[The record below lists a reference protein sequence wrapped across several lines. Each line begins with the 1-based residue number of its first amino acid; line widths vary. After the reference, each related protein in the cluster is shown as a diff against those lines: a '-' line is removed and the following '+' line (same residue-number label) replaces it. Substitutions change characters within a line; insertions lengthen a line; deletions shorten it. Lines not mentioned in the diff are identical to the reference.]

1 MTLLFNDKFN
11 VIQKIEIEEDY
22 DYQSQI
28 INFFENYIESEIS
41 ILHPEYLYQLFINN
55 KFKNIDE
62 LIINIFKN
70 HLKKIKVN
78 IKNLIKKDDYSIDN
92 GINKLLVNYIHKIS
106 YIYNIFKIDKDQYY
120 NLFHNIILS
129 DQIFIL
135 FIENEI
141 ASLIKQNNSKDI
153 ESLIKNIKSININN
167 DSNYIWFLKLIG
179 TIMRNNIPEIK
190 ESIIMKQSYEI
201 KVIINYIL
209 HLKKFFNFIKETEY
223 IIEPLNEIYIEKI
236 CNLLVDEN
244 NFDEFYYL
252 IDNKWNQ
259 INSILS
265 SENLTKV
272 IKSEISLKLNKYIKK
287 IKGEYNEIYKVLK
300 IIITLNEYNLIEPQI
315 FLLFNTPKIYDN
327 LLPFINNNMNDIRLI
342 SKLMLSLNHIK
353 EKDLFIKQ
361 YHYELIKRLLSN
373 KLNIVNENILLVL
386 MVKCFGEKECKKLLK
401 CVEDYD
407 NSIKSLSNYCKRDK
421 IRMIDQKMITTS
433 YDSWNIDFNNG
444 YISSH
449 LFDVTDD
456 RNKLLKYMD
465 NYSKYYKSEINN
477 KKKLVWLVH
486 FGEIEIQYLT
496 YEIKLFPIQ
505 LLMLEVI
512 ETNVQI
518 TTEQLKNTYLF
529 QNYQTEYLD
538 NIIKSLE
545 ICGILK
551 IVDNRL
557 QLSDTI
563 FETNLIQVYYNCVN
577 NLIRTDTNNIQNELA
592 HSRREIICTLINHL
606 LKKGDKNFNDLFKLI
621 SSDIKLFQ
629 LDENLLNNALEYMI
643 NQDYISKINDDYK
656 KIYY

>member
-1 MTLLFNDKFN
+1 
-11 VIQKIEIEEDY
+11 
-22 DYQSQI
+22 
-28 INFFENYIESEIS
+28 
-41 ILHPEYLYQLFINN
+41 
-55 KFKNIDE
+55 
-62 LIINIFKN
+62 
-70 HLKKIKVN
+70 
-78 IKNLIKKDDYSIDN
+78 
-92 GINKLLVNYIHKIS
+92 
-106 YIYNIFKIDKDQYY
+106 
-120 NLFHNIILS
+120 
-129 DQIFIL
+129 
-135 FIENEI
+135 
-141 ASLIKQNNSKDI
+141 
-153 ESLIKNIKSININN
+153 
-167 DSNYIWFLKLIG
+167 
-179 TIMRNNIPEIK
+179 
-190 ESIIMKQSYEI
+190 
-201 KVIINYIL
+201 
-209 HLKKFFNFIKETEY
+209 
-223 IIEPLNEIYIEKI
+223 
-236 CNLLVDEN
+236 
-244 NFDEFYYL
+244 
-252 IDNKWNQ
+252 
-259 INSILS
+259 
-265 SENLTKV
+265 
-272 IKSEISLKLNKYIKK
+272 
-287 IKGEYNEIYKVLK
+287 
-300 IIITLNEYNLIEPQI
+300 
-315 FLLFNTPKIYDN
+315 
-327 LLPFINNNMNDIRLI
+327 
-342 SKLMLSLNHIK
+342 
-353 EKDLFIKQ
+353 
-361 YHYELIKRLLSN
+361 
-373 KLNIVNENILLVL
+373 